1 MRDGEIAIEVVRGE
15 SRGRNEVAGVS
26 GASGTGYAVTDMIQF
41 WLGPAGYGPFLDR
54 LRARGEP

>member
-1 MRDGEIAIEVVRGE
+1 VVRGE
-15 SRGRNEVAGVS
+15 SSGRNEVAGVS
-26 GASGTGYAVTDMIQF
+26 GASVTGYAVTDMIQF